1 MRITPVTPNITFG
14 TKKQFKKM
22 FNTCCYSR
30 ENFEPRD
37 TKTIEHIIP
46 LSQGG
51 KNEYGNYLIVKR
63 TWNQKKSAMPLKDFI
78 KKNPDVKDCL
88 VISITEQEGKVVDGV
103 NWAEEVKKT
112 LQTVLGEDI
121 FSEKK

>member
-1 MRITPVTPNITFG
+1 MKIMPIIPNTTFG

-30 ENFEPRD
+30 ENFEPRN

-46 LSQGG
+46 ISQGG
-51 KNEYGNYLIVKR
+51 KNEYGNYIIVKR
-63 TWNQKKSAMPLKDFI
+63 TWNQKRSSLPLEDFF
-78 KKNPDVKDCL
+78 KENPEVKENL
-88 VISITEQEGKVVDGV
+88 IISITEQEGKTIDGI

-112 LQTVLGEDI
+112 LQTALGEDI
-121 FSEKK
+121 FAEKK